1 MSGATVTTSSD
12 LASEVTGS
20 LSSASSLANNLGKW
34 LAIAVLIA
42 AFLLASLLTM
52 SAVSRRVREFG
63 TLKALGWRSR
73 RVIGQ
78 VMGESVTVGVI
89 GGLVGVALGFA
100 GAAIVSAVAPA
111 LSASVGQTTG
121 SATPGGARQ
130 FSGGERAVSP
140 HPVVAASRTPAR
152 APAASPYWYTSPPR
166 SPWTRWS
173 SPWCWPWPGA

>member
-1 MSGATVTTSSD
+1 
-12 LASEVTGS
+12 
-20 LSSASSLANNLGKW
+20 
-34 LAIAVLIA
+34 
-42 AFLLASLLTM
+42 M

-100 GAAIVSAVAPA
+100 GAAIVSAIAPA

-130 FSGGERAVSP
+130 FSGGGSGGFTP
-140 HPVVAASRTPAR
+140 PGGGGFSRTPTGTGGQSVLVHLTASVTVDAGVLAVVLALAGGLIAGSFGGWRAAR
-152 APAASPYWYTSPPR
+152 LRPAAALAR
-166 SPWTRWS
+166 VE
-173 SPWCWPWPGA
+173 